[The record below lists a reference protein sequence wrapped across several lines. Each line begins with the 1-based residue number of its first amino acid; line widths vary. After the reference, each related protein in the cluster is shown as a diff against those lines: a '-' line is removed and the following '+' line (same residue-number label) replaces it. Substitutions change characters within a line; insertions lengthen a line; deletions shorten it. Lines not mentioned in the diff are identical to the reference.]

1 VTRDTE
7 CRHGETESRQFKR
20 RYQQLKEKRTAQEE
34 LFDILQNLPER
45 DAADI
50 FHRIR
55 AGANAEAVVKHI
67 QEESLIMELSHVP
80 QASSR
85 FHFPYVD
92 KIPAGLQD
100 STYFQSLVYEATEAS
115 DYDRSASETH
125 PALQKSNYARALF
138 TARMVDN
145 LLEDA
150 QPSHWTSVSS
160 NDRLLRKILEGYFI
174 NQYPRHFFFNRAYFL
189 EDLVSRRTEFCSH
202 LLVNAL
208 LAKACVSKYMSLTW
222 TGVH

>member
-1 VTRDTE
+1 MTRDTE

-20 RYQQLKEKRTAQEE
+20 RYQQLKQKRTAQEE
-34 LFDILQNLPER
+34 LFDMLQNLPER

-55 AGANAEAVVKHI
+55 AGANAEAVIRHI
-67 QEESLIMELSHVP
+67 QDGSLIMELSHVP
-80 QASSR
+80 QTSSR
-85 FHFPYVD
+85 FHFPYMD
-92 KIPAGLQD
+92 KIPASLQD
-100 STYFQSLVYEATEAS
+100 STYFQSLVYEAIEAS
-115 DYDRSASETH
+115 DYDRSTSQTH
-125 PALQKSNYARALF
+125 VALQKSNYARSLS

-160 NDRLLRKILEGYFI
+160 NDRLLRNIIEGYFI
-174 NQYPRHFFFNRAYFL
+174 NQYPRHFFFHKAYFL

-208 LAKACVSKYMSLTW
+208 LAKACVSKYVSLK
-222 TGVH
+222 